1 MSLLD
6 DIPTIIGDAI
16 PAAGLTRDAVLTKLT
31 EGASA
36 PGQTSGSGNPTSTT
50 YTAQGIVVSLNT
62 LQLAGT
68 LIEGVDIAVR
78 LLGATISGGVVPEP
92 NDRITIEGATY
103 VIVPKGV
110 DRGATRATYLC
121 QCRR

>member
-6 DIPTIIGDAI
+6 DIAQIIGDAI

-31 EGASA
+31 DGATA
-36 PGQTSGSGNPTSTT
+36 PGETSGSGNPTPTA

-62 LQLAGT
+62 LQLDGT

-78 LLGATISGGVVPEP
+78 LIGNTISGGAVPEP
-92 NDRITIEGATY
+92 NDRITIEDETY

-110 DRGATRATYLC
+110 DRGATRATYVC